1 MSDSPFADFTEE
13 EFDEYFA
20 TPIPEHR
27 FRRFRITGWM
37 KLLGLIVAVG
47 LMAGSVTVIV
57 DQFRNF
63 RSLNEAG
70 EIRDRALERIEVS
83 QWGWLATDVRI
94 DSIPEPEI
102 GGRVVNNPPDGV
114 VMVDLR
120 AWDPEQLDA
129 LVDHELGH
137 LLDFAVSSNEQVS
150 LRRGG
155 LESEAWAECAAVAAE
170 TRRVDTSTVDTEY
183 HCYDEELTAYVV
195 VVGDLTEVCAE
206 WVGECREFG

>member
-27 FRRFRITGWM
+27 FRRFRISGWM
-37 KLLGLIVAVG
+37 KLLGLIIAVG
-47 LMAGSVTVIV
+47 LMAGSITVIV

-102 GGRVVNNPPDGV
+102 GGRVLNNPPDGV
-114 VMVDLR
+114 VFVDLR
-120 AWDPEQLDA
+120 AWNPDRLDA

-137 LLDFAVSSNEQVS
+137 LLDFAIASGDSTT

-155 LESEAWAECAAVAAE
+155 LESEAWAECAAVAAD
-170 TRRVDTSTVDTEY
+170 TRRVDRSTVDTEY
-183 HCYDEELTAYVV
+183 HCYDDELVAYVDV
-195 VVGDLTEVCAE
+195 VENLTEVCAQ
-206 WVGECREFG
+206 WVSECRQVG